1 MIKIPF
7 NKPARTGNE
16 LRYME
21 DAVARGKISGDGDY
35 TRKCQ
40 EFLEKKFKCSKVLL
54 TTSCTSAMEMAAILF
69 DIQPGD
75 EVIMPSY
82 TFVSTANAF
91 LLRGVKPVFVDIRPD
106 TLNIDEGLIDKNITA
121 KTKAVIPV
129 HYAGVSCELDA
140 ILDICS
146 KRGIY
151 VLEDAAQ
158 GINSLYKNRY
168 LGTVGDLGAFSF
180 HETKNVISG
189 EGGALLV
196 NNERFRER
204 AEIIWEK
211 GTNRKKFF
219 RGEVDKYTW
228 IDIGSSYL
236 MSDLLAAYLFAQLE
250 NLDKIQRKR
259 KKIWDLYRQHLA
271 ELEEEGKLRLP
282 AVPRNCVPNYHLFY
296 ILLPDRRRRDTLLR
310 RLKEAGIHAV
320 FHYVPLHTSPMGLK
334 LGYRPGDLPRTESL
348 SERVIRL
355 PLFFDLSVGEAESIV
370 SAVKREI
377 DTAPSPA

>member
-7 NKPARTGNE
+7 NKPALTGNE

-40 EFLEKKFKCSKVLL
+40 KFLEKKFKCSKVLL

-129 HYAGVSCELDA
+129 HYAGVSCELDT

>member
-40 EFLEKKFKCSKVLL
+40 KFLEKKFKCSKVLL

-129 HYAGVSCELDA
+129 HYAGVSCELDT